1 MDCDATDLDD
11 LPHRT
16 FVTVPPAERPVRR
29 RRASRVIVIAGD
41 RVLLEEDTD
50 PGCPGVTWWVTPGG
64 GVDRGESFEQAAV
77 RELREETGLHITDAD
92 LEGPVGRRVTHH
104 GYSDQV
110 LVQREL
116 FFIVRTGQF
125 RVDTSGYT
133 PEEQQTLARTA
144 WLSLDEL
151 AGLTYW
157 PKLLPRLWNSSPGA
171 FLDMGHVEES
181 TVPLTEAQ
189 RDF

>member
-1 MDCDATDLDD
+1 MSVDD

-16 FVTVPPAERPVRR
+16 FVTVVPADRPVRR
-29 RRASRVIVIAGD
+29 RRASRVIVLAGE

-64 GVDRGESFEQAAV
+64 GVDAGESFEQAAV
-77 RELREETGLHITDAD
+77 RELREETGLHIAGTD

-110 LVQREL
+110 LVQQEF
-116 FFIVRTGQF
+116 FFILRTEQF
-125 RVDTSGYT
+125 TVDTSGYT
-133 PEEQQTLARTA
+133 PEERQTLARTA
-144 WLSLDEL
+144 WLTRDEL
-151 AGLTYW
+151 AGRTYW
-157 PKLLPRLWNSSPGA
+157 PELLPTLWNSTPGS
-171 FLDMGHVEES
+171 FLEMGHVEES
-181 TVPLTEAQ
+181 TVPLTADQ